1 VIVVHLVRHAQA
13 SFGAADYDQLS
24 PLGHEQARLLGAA
37 LRARLPAVDAIV
49 TGTMTRHRQTAEAFV
64 AAWRPGVA
72 PPPRTLLGLDEVDH
86 QELLVRLDPRY
97 AAPAAL
103 AADVAAR
110 GGEPRRAFQAIFAAA
125 FERWTG
131 GRHDAEYAVSWPG
144 FRRRSEGALEEALRE
159 LPPSATV
166 LAFTSAGPIAA
177 LCLGPLGLP
186 DDAAPRLTFTL
197 VNAGT
202 TKLLRGEG
210 HTRLAT
216 LNEHAHLERER
227 RLITYR

>member
-1 VIVVHLVRHAQA
+1 VITIHLVRHAQA

-24 PLGHEQARLLGAA
+24 ELGREQARVLGAA
-37 LRARLPAVDAIV
+37 LRARLPAVDAVV
-49 TGTMTRHRQTAEAFV
+49 TGSMVRHRQTAQAFL
-64 AAWRPGVA
+64 AAREGA
-72 PPPRTLLGLDEVDH
+72 PAPRTLPGLDEVDH

-97 AAPAAL
+97 ADPAAL
-103 AADVAAR
+103 TADVLTR
-110 GGEPRRAFQAIFAAA
+110 GGEPRRAFQAIFAEA

-144 FRRRSEGALEEALRE
+144 FRRRCEDALEDALRGV
-159 LPPSATV
+159 PPSGTV

-177 LCLGPLGLP
+177 LCVGLLGLP
-186 DDAAPRLTFTL
+186 DAAAPRLTFTL
-197 VNAGT
+197 VNAGI
-202 TKLLRGEG
+202 TKLLRGG
-210 HTRLAT
+210 GRTRLST